1 MEKEKN
7 NVFDEIMLPLYSL
20 LNDVKKELGED
31 ADKYKLSFIPF
42 TINMLFGIFNIIKSV
57 SLLITEIR
65 TSPIAR
71 KLNLVNAS
79 KSMYSEAFV
88 RYDAESYR
96 KLFVGLLETLD
107 FMGIPEISH
116 LGRFLLIDGSLFP
129 AMVNMQWAHYKTN
142 ANAIKLHV
150 SFDLNHMIP
159 IQFISTEGNYSERKF
174 LKNILEAGVTYICDR
189 GYICFESFKEIC
201 SKGAFFIIRGK
212 TNLQFAIKEQL
223 TIIIPDNFSKLLSNV
238 SDMKIVFT
246 NDISQRT
253 YRIVTFTTM
262 GETYILI
269 TNRFDLTTY
278 EVIMLY
284 AYRWQVE
291 LLFRFLMRTF
301 AGIHLMT
308 HDPEGIRIQFY
319 LYMIA
324 YLLLLSFEQKCAKI
338 NDANQAEKHG
348 IDESEP
354 VTIDDALI
362 SDVSSQ
368 NKNICGLVSLLGNKL
383 KTYWKIGIHWLTVVK
398 NLLIEQFEPDIV
410 KLIAQQ
416 H

>member
-31 ADKYKLSFIPF
+31 ADKYTLSFIPF
-42 TINMLFGIFNIIKSV
+42 TINLLFGIINIIKSV

-88 RYDAESYR
+88 RYKSESYR
-96 KLFVGLLETLD
+96 KIFVGLLETLD

-129 AMVNMQWAHYKTN
+129 AMVNMEWAHYKKT
-142 ANAIKLHV
+142 ANAIKLHL
-150 SFDLNHMIP
+150 SFELNRMIP

-201 SKGAFFIIRGK
+201 CRGAFFIIRGK
-212 TNLQFAIKEQL
+212 MNLQFVIKEQL
-223 TIIIPDNFSKLLSNV
+223 TISIPDKFLKLIENV
-238 SDMKIVFT
+238 SDIKIVFT
-246 NDISQRT
+246 NDINQLT
-253 YRIVTFTTM
+253 YRIIKFTAK
-262 GETYILI
+262 GETYQLI
-269 TNRFDLTTY
+269 TNRSDITTY

-291 LLFRFLMRTF
+291 LIFRFLKRTF

-308 HDPEGIRIQFY
+308 HNPEGIRIQFY

-324 YLLLLSFEQKCAKI
+324 YLLLLSFEQKCVKI
-338 NDANQAEKHG
+338 NNANQAEKPKT
-348 IDESEP
+348 DESEP

-362 SDVSSQ
+362 SGVLSL
-368 NKNICGLVSLLGNKL
+368 NKNICGLVSLLGKKL
-383 KTYWKIGIHWLTVVK
+383 KTYWKIGIHWLKVVK

-416 H
+416 Y

>member
-1 MEKEKN
+1 MENEKN

-20 LNDVKKELGED
+20 LNEVKKEMGED
-31 ADKYKLSFIPF
+31 ANKYTLSFNPF
-42 TINMLFGIFNIIKSV
+42 TINMLFGIINIVGSV
-57 SLLITEIR
+57 SLLVTEIR
-65 TSPIAR
+65 TSPVAR
-71 KLNLVNAS
+71 ILGLVIAS

-88 RYDAESYR
+88 RYKSESYR
-96 KLFVGLLETLD
+96 KIFVGLLETLD
-107 FMGIPEISH
+107 FIGIPEIRH

-129 AMVNMQWAHYKTN
+129 AMVNMEWAHYKSTV
-142 ANAIKLHV
+142 NAIKLHL
-150 SFDLNHMIP
+150 SFELNRMIP

-201 SKGAFFIIRGK
+201 HKGAFFIIRGK
-212 TNLQFAIKEQL
+212 KNLQFTIKEQL
-223 TIIIPDNFSKLLSNV
+223 IISIPEKFSKLLPNV
-238 SDMKIVFT
+238 SDMKIAFT
-246 NDISQRT
+246 NDISQLT

-262 GETYILI
+262 GETYKLI

-291 LLFRFLMRTF
+291 LIFRFFKRTF

-308 HDPEGIRIQFY
+308 HNPEGIRIQFY

-324 YLLLLSFEQKCAKI
+324 YLLLLSFEQRCAKI
-338 NDANQAEKHG
+338 DNAEQIEKPI

-354 VTIDDALI
+354 VTIDDAPV
-362 SDVSSQ
+362 SDVLSQ
-368 NKNICGLVSLLGNKL
+368 NNTCGLVSLLGEKL
-383 KTYWKIGIHWLTVVK
+383 KTYWKIGIHWLKIVK
-398 NLLIEQFEPDIV
+398 NLLLEQFEPNIV
-410 KLIAQQ
+410 KLIVQR